1 MKKSRVIFTI
11 VVLLLIVASFVFA
24 KVFNDLK
31 KENKIK
37 NEIKEIVK
45 VIGTENIDDDGVSA
59 ILERRI
65 YEKGNY
71 AIVEDS
77 IKNYYHDLYSSQKNI
92 TFLMD
97 EDNFS
102 TYLDIKNIKEDGP
115 TFTKSVS
122 NLQTT
127 KAQLNDKYTEF
138 KNQVTN
144 DSLKVSY
151 IYNKKVDSYY
161 KNLYLEFINEY
172 TPSTLEQ
179 DMETKYNNTL
189 KLIDLYN
196 EAFVFLTA
204 NKAHWKITDDVLTFD
219 DTVLYESYKNITDKI
234 DKLQTKNTK
243 ATEQTS

>member
-1 MKKSRVIFTI
+1 MKKSRVIFTV
-11 VVLLLIVASFVFA
+11 VVLLLIVACFVFA

-31 KENKIK
+31 KETKIK

-45 VIGTENIDDDGVSA
+45 VLGTENIDDDGVNA

-71 AIVEDS
+71 AIVEDA

-97 EDNFS
+97 EDNFI
-102 TYLDIKNIKEDGP
+102 TYLDVKNIKDDGP
-115 TFTKSVS
+115 SFTKSVN

-127 KAQLNDKYTEF
+127 KAQLNDKYENIKKHITC
-138 KNQVTN
+138 
-144 DSLKVSY
+144 DPLKVSY
-151 IYNKKVDSYY
+151 IYNKDVDSYY

-196 EAFVFLTA
+196 DAFAFLTA
-204 NKAHWKITDDVLTFD
+204 NKAHWKIVDDVLTFD
-219 DTVLYESYKNITDKI
+219 DTVLYDSYKEITDKV
-234 DKLQTKNTK
+234 DKLHTKNNK
-243 ATEQTS
+243 VDEQTS